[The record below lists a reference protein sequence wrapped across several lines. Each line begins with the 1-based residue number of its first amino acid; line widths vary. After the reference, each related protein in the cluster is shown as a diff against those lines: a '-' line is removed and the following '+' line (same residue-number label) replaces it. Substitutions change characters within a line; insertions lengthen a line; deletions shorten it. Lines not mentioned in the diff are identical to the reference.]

1 MDKQKITNLFLRRA
15 FPMTPRDDVPDDAS
29 LSQIL
34 LAMWIYAPEEVN
46 KSEEQTKSSQMAQVK

>member
-1 MDKQKITNLFLRRA
+1 
-15 FPMTPRDDVPDDAS
+15 MTPRDDVPDDAS